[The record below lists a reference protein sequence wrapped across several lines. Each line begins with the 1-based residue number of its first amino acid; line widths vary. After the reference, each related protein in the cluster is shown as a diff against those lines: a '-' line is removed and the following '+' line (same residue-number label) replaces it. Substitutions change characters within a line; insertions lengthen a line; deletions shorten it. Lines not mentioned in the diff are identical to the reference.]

1 MKNIED
7 MTLKEAINEF
17 FKMMV
22 TYMPDN
28 DDNDRFEELY
38 GKIIDEVEEI
48 VVDQYDFTATITIV
62 TEDEEYEGTTN
73 LISGDFFEAWQDFD
87 CGYPEGMKGSIY
99 DANYSSI
106 QSSCAT
112 SSLENIQEELTDEVL
127 ETVFKGHDIV
137 SFDYFL
143 ANPRKDVVE
152 WALKHK
158 DELRLNKVKPEFI
171 EEHQAIPEIKDFI
184 LKELDKK
191 GE

>member
-1 MKNIED
+1 MKNIEN
-7 MTLKEAINEF
+7 MTLKEAIDEF
-17 FKMMV
+17 FKMMI

-38 GKIIDEVEEI
+38 EKIIDETEEI
-48 VVDQYDFTATITIV
+48 VVYQHNFTATITVV

-73 LISGDFFEAWQDFD
+73 LISGDFFEAWKDFD
-87 CGYPEGMKGSIY
+87 CDYPEGTKGAIY
-99 DANYSSI
+99 SANHSSV
-106 QSSCAT
+106 QSACAT
-112 SSLENIQEELTDEVL
+112 FSLAKIQEELTDEVL
-127 ETVFKGHDIV
+127 ETVFKGHHIV

-158 DELRLNKVKPEFI
+158 DELGLNKIKPEFI
-171 EEHQAIPEIKDFI
+171 EEYQAIPELKALI
-184 LKELDKK
+184 LKELGKK